1 MKQRNRLDSFKVLKV
16 SAEGNIMSQNIT
28 LPTKNQFAKVKQEA
42 YSPENREKYR
52 QFSKTIADKVSKYKD
67 SEKRSRELELL
78 VRKNSARVIANS
90 LNKVIANSKD

>member
-1 MKQRNRLDSFKVLKV
+1 MKQRSRKDSMKILR
-16 SAEGNIMSQNIT
+16 ADANGNIVYNMIA

-52 QFSKTIADKVSKYKD
+52 SFSKQIADKVSRVRD
-67 SEKRSRELELL
+67 NEKKARELELL
-78 VRKNSARVIANS
+78 LRKNSAKAIANS